1 MNDEAEYHGDRS
13 IWQSQVTPYHVVEG
27 REGKRKRKEAGR
39 ERERERDIY
48 SQNNIYHPRAHAM
61 PRDLLLAS
69 IPYLLTAHSAV
80 SSMD

>member
-1 MNDEAEYHGDRS
+1 MAEPSDSLPCGRR
-13 IWQSQVTPYHVVEG
+13 EG
-27 REGKRKRKEAGR
+27 REKEKERGRER